1 MINKEGAPW
10 ILTPSLGA
18 LGAAL
23 FKKDKLAKALLGI
36 AALNAFFFRDPPR
49 DPVLHP
55 ELIISPADGKIVK
68 CEVEENPEWYPEP
81 LWRIGILIR
90 FWDVHI
96 NRSPVIGKILKISY
110 FKGEKMPPFYKDS
123 FEKNEKQIYLIER
136 EDGLPFWIVQIA
148 GVVARRI
155 KSFVLP
161 GDDVV
166 TGNPIG
172 IIKFGSRVE
181 LFFPAEGAEIYVKKG
196 HKVLGGETVI
206 GKISLRNSF

>member
-1 MINKEGAPW
+1 MINREGFPV
-10 ILTPSLGA
+10 ILGSLGSSLLA
-18 LGAAL
+18 FLIGKKRLG
-23 FKKDKLAKALLGI
+23 KGLLGVS
-36 AALNAFFFRDPPR
+36 ALSAYFFRDPPR

-55 ELIISPADGKIVK
+55 ELIISPADGKIVE
-68 CEVEENPEWYPEP
+68 CEVIEKKEWYPEP
-81 LWRIGILIR
+81 LWRIAIFMRL
-90 FWDVHI
+90 WDVHI
-96 NRSPVIGKILKISY
+96 NRSPVIGKVLKISY
-110 FKGEKMPPFYKDS
+110 FKGEKSPAFTPDS

-136 EDGLPFWIVQIA
+136 EDGLPFWVVQIA

-181 LFFPAEGAEIYVKKG
+181 VFFPAEGAEIYVKRG
-196 HKVLGGETVI
+196 HRVLAGETVL
-206 GKISLRNSF
+206 GRLSFKSS